1 MKKIEGP
8 KMTFNYAKQNRA
20 KRKKKDSGMGGRGGA
35 AKAISQSSGVV
46 GLS

>member
-1 MKKIEGP
+1 MG
-8 KMTFNYAKQNRA
+8 N
-20 KRKKKDSGMGGRGGA
+20 RKKEREAKKGEGA

>member
-1 MKKIEGP
+1 
-8 KMTFNYAKQNRA
+8 MTFNYEKQNRA
-20 KRKKKDSGMGGRGGA
+20 KRGKKDRGGGRGAVGEEGA